1 MTGIGATLLSIGVL
15 AAFALLGGGAWLLLK
30 RRDVKKGLLMLCA
43 SAVVF
48 GNVLIWTLPPPG

>member
-1 MTGIGATLLSIGVL
+1 MSGIGATLLSIGVL
-15 AAFALLGGGAWLLLK
+15 AAFALLGGGTWLLVK
-30 RRDVKKGLLMLCA
+30 RRDMKKGLLMLFA